1 MGMDRRSFLT
11 KGSALLAGALG
22 GRLFKPLSAAAATR
36 ATAFRTSGQG
46 PARILVMFAPAAMEN
61 FFRAHPSL
69 PPGQIDLETFRQLGL
84 THGMEVVGPPLAVSD
99 PI

>member
-1 MGMDRRSFLT
+1 MSLRGNSASSSKMRFRAYLRS
-11 KGSALLAGALG
+11 
-22 GRLFKPLSAAAATR
+22 PLYSFREGR